1 MSDGQSM
8 TVRKRGLL
16 PATFLSRLKALA
28 KMDDGSRLR
37 EERSDVAIRGDVTMR
52 LVMTALKVFL

>member
-1 MSDGQSM
+1 M